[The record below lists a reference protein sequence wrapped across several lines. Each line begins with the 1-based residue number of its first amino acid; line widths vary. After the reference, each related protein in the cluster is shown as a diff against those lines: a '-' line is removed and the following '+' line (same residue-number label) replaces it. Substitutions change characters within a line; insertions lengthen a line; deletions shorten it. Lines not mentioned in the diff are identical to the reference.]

1 MLRRVGRRGT
11 KAIDGGDASLYT
23 MEEHER
29 ALDRLLTAPGVVFLL
44 GSIDTGKTTF
54 GLELAARATS
64 AGIPT
69 AIVDADIGQST
80 VGPPTTVGL
89 KLCTNMERLTI
100 DSVRFADGL
109 GFVGSITPRGHL
121 LSIVTATAKLTTRAR
136 ATGCRLIVVD
146 TTGFLS
152 GISGQMLK
160 YFKMDLLAP
169 DFVVGL
175 QRGGELEPVLGIATR
190 FTHAEVIRLE
200 VPPEVLTRSVDERAS
215 FREHQFA
222 AYFARGASRWRVK
235 PTVFMPTLPPEFDL
249 ALLDGIVVGME
260 DGKGTCV
267 GIGVLEFDA
276 HEEVLRM
283 VSPVT
288 GGVRGLRLGSS
299 RFDVHGRSK
308 GPVDLRQLFSTE

>member
-1 MLRRVGRRGT
+1 
-11 KAIDGGDASLYT
+11 LYT
-23 MEEHER
+23 TEEHER
-29 ALDRLLTAPGVVFLL
+29 ALDRLVAAPGVVFLL

-64 AGIPT
+64 AGIP
-69 AIVDADIGQST
+69 AAFVDADIGQST

-89 KLCTNMERLTI
+89 KLCTDMERVEI

-121 LSIVTATAKLTTRAR
+121 LSLVTATAKLTARAR

-152 GISGQMLK
+152 GIGAQTLK

-169 DFVVGL
+169 DFVVGF
-175 QRGGELEPVLGIATR
+175 QRGGELDPILGIASR
-190 FTHAEVIRLE
+190 FTPSEVVRLE
-200 VPPEVLTRSVDERAS
+200 VPGEVLTRSVDERAAY
-215 FREHQFA
+215 REQQFA
-222 AYFARGASRWRVK
+222 AYFARGSSRWRVK

-260 DGKGTCV
+260 DGKGSCV

-276 HEEVLRM
+276 HAEVLRM

-288 GGVRGLRLGSS
+288 EGVRGLRLGSL
-299 RFDVHGRSK
+299 RIDVRGRSK